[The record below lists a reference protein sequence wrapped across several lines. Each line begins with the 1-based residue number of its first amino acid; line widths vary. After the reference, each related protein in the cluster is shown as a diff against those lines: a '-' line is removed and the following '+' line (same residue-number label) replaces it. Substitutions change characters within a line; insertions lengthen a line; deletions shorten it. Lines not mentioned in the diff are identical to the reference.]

1 MKFQNKLSAI
11 AAIVFVMDFAAL
23 AHKAGAQSTK
33 PPWRNLTLDQLSVF
47 TGNGFIALRYP
58 RAPFSMIP
66 ASTPS
71 ITSPTSLPQAAA
83 DSCCSWA
90 ARLPLLFTI
99 TGNVLGQVTRP
110 ISIKAGTSLFFPL
123 IDAEWDNV
131 LTTPH
136 LGGVVLG
143 HPSGVPVLKQVVAA
157 SVDSTTGLFATL
169 NSSSVPFPRLR
180 SGAFAFRLPATD
192 NLYQF
197 FGVNVSGTVAPAVSD
212 GFFSFI
218 PSLAAGNY
226 VLRFGGQF
234 PIDTAGHQ
242 FIEDITYNITVTP

>member
-1 MKFQNKLSAI
+1 MKFQNRLSAI
-11 AAIVFVMDFAAL
+11 AAIVFVMGSAVLVQKTA
-23 AHKAGAQSTK
+23 AQSTN
-33 PPWRNLTLDQLSVF
+33 PPWRNLSLDQLSGVHWQWIYGTQVSKSAVF
-47 TGNGFIALRYP
+47 DDTGFNAFNNQPYFT
-58 RAPFSMIP
+58 APGGSG
-66 ASTPS
+66 
-71 ITSPTSLPQAAA
+71 Q
-83 DSCCSWA
+83 
-90 ARLPLLFTI
+90 LLFLGGTFSTTFTV
-99 TGNVLGQVTRP
+99 TGDILGQVTRT
-110 ISIKAGTSLFFPL
+110 ISIKEGTSLFFPL

-218 PSLAAGNY
+218 HSLAAGNY

-234 PIDTAGHQ
+234 PIDNAGHQ